1 MYCDTGVFEMNILI
15 LVSDFK
21 ACSYQKK
28 MMKINQIY
36 VTKKGS
42 DKELTPETSA

>member
-1 MYCDTGVFEMNILI
+1 MYCDTGVFEMNIFI

-28 MMKINQIY
+28 NDENQPNIRN
-36 VTKKGS
+36 
-42 DKELTPETSA
+42 